1 MDKNAPG
8 GEGGTGETELTTYTG
23 KRRSLRQQLCRER
36 SSSSSFHPLNFRS
49 EMYYIDRNEDGS
61 RAGCM
66 LAVNGVKGTPNIFDN
81 FFKKEK
87 EIASAGRSRGQNPSE
102 KRG

>member
-1 MDKNAPG
+1 
-8 GEGGTGETELTTYTG
+8 
-23 KRRSLRQQLCRER
+23 
-36 SSSSSFHPLNFRS
+36 
-49 EMYYIDRNEDGS
+49 MYYIDRNEDGS

>member
-1 MDKNAPG
+1 
-8 GEGGTGETELTTYTG
+8 
-23 KRRSLRQQLCRER
+23 
-36 SSSSSFHPLNFRS
+36 
-49 EMYYIDRNEDGS
+49 MYYIDRNEDGS

-87 EIASAGRSRGQNPSE
+87 EIASGGRGRGVKILR
-102 KRG
+102 KRGDNR